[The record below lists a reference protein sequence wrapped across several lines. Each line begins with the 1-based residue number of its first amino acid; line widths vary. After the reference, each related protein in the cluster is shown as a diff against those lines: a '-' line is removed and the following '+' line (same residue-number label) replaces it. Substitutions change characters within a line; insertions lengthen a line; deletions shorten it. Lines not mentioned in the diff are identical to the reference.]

1 MSRNWREKGKDQ
13 VEGREIMTSALDLF
27 IKFEMISIASMP
39 TITSLTNS
47 FFPVIKEIKT
57 EVRYHFSL
65 RNFIK
70 SFQNCKP
77 SVGKGGYINYN
88 GRRNKPLQT

>member
-1 MSRNWREKGKDQ
+1 MSRNWREKGKVQ

-47 FFPVIKEIKT
+47 FFPVIKEIKI

-70 SFQNCKP
+70 SF
-77 SVGKGGYINYN
+77 
-88 GRRNKPLQT
+88 